1 MYTYKKEDTFD
12 PDKNILQPTKR
23 RSNMSHEVLSDI
35 KVHSMI
41 SSSFS
46 VDHGAAMLTPL
57 GEVSDEE
64 LLAEVARRRLDIHHN
79 ITDSLVRETYEF
91 CENIGKGASGEVM
104 RVKHHQSGESF
115 ACKIVK
121 KDNHMN
127 DLDSML
133 TEIDIMK
140 RVRHRHVVCMYELY
154 ESPKCLWII
163 LELVTGGTLHQYLL
177 NVEDYTEELAARHVR
192 QMLQGIHYLHSLGIV
207 HRDIKVENILL
218 QTVGDKYEV
227 KIADFGLSAVVTLG
241 REGYDSEDSV
251 KRKKYNKLTDMWG
264 TKEYFAPELIG
275 RAYGP
280 QADMWSMGCVVFE
293 MLSGEPAFSLKHCR
307 KERELYD
314 KIRSG
319 NYNITGP
326 EWSTVSPEAKELV
339 KGLLTVDPSKRL
351 CATEAL
357 QHRWVVQSE
366 VDTPANGSRSNL
378 HSAKEHYKANFEQSR
393 KLKKVGSR
401 WNINIEK
408 DLD

>member
-154 ESPKCLWII
+154 EVRIVTLFNIILFDAPITQSPKCLWII

-218 QTVGDKYEV
+218 Q
-227 KIADFGLSAVVTLG
+227 
-241 REGYDSEDSV
+241 
-251 KRKKYNKLTDMWG
+251 
-264 TKEYFAPELIG
+264 
-275 RAYGP
+275 
-280 QADMWSMGCVVFE
+280 VFTSPF
-293 MLSGEPAFSLKHCR
+293 LPFSRQFCR
-307 KERELYD
+307 RWE
-314 KIRSG
+314 I
-319 NYNITGP
+319 
-326 EWSTVSPEAKELV
+326 ST
-339 KGLLTVDPSKRL
+339 R
-351 CATEAL
+351 
-357 QHRWVVQSE
+357 
-366 VDTPANGSRSNL
+366 
-378 HSAKEHYKANFEQSR
+378 
-393 KLKKVGSR
+393 
-401 WNINIEK
+401 
-408 DLD
+408 

>member
-1 MYTYKKEDTFD
+1 
-12 PDKNILQPTKR
+12 
-23 RSNMSHEVLSDI
+23 
-35 KVHSMI
+35 
-41 SSSFS
+41 
-46 VDHGAAMLTPL
+46 
-57 GEVSDEE
+57 
-64 LLAEVARRRLDIHHN
+64 
-79 ITDSLVRETYEF
+79 
-91 CENIGKGASGEVM
+91 
-104 RVKHHQSGESF
+104 
-115 ACKIVK
+115 
-121 KDNHMN
+121 MN

-163 LELVTGGTLHQYLL
+163 LELVTGGTLHHYLL
-177 NVEDYTEELAARHVR
+177 NVDDYTEELAARHVR

-251 KRKKYNKLTDMWG
+251 KRKKYNKLTEMWG

-366 VDTPANGSRSNL
+366 IETPANGSRSNL